1 MSNFVEKDQD
11 DGDKMILLLVLLV
24 SILDLN
30 CTILLYKYIIKEK
43 LLVVRFIVF
52 SLLKKF
58 LVTMVI

>member
-1 MSNFVEKDQD
+1 MPNFVEKDQD

-43 LLVVRFIVF
+43 LLVVGFIVF

>member
-1 MSNFVEKDQD
+1 MPNFVEKDQD

-43 LLVVRFIVF
+43 LLVVGFIVF
-52 SLLKKF
+52 SLFKKF